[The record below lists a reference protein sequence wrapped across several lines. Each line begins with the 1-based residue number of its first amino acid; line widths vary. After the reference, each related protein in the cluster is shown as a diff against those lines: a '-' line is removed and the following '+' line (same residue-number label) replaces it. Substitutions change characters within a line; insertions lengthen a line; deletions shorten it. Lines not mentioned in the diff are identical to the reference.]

1 MKQKFGFTGPGDE
14 GPVAPLWETLA
25 AHTVPCRG
33 CGTPGLVWLRAG
45 VGVKGKLQLE
55 LPTSWLKTFGS
66 FQAEEGSETSFFSWK
81 GNILGITLQETPPL
95 ASYEENWSHL

>member
-14 GPVAPLWETLA
+14 GSVAPLWETLA
-25 AHTVPCRG
+25 APTVPCRV

-45 VGVKGKLQLE
+45 VKGKPQLE
-55 LPTSWLKTFGS
+55 LPTSGLKIVGS

-81 GNILGITLQETPPL
+81 GNVLDIALQETPPL
-95 ASYEENWSHL
+95 ASYEEN